1 MQRLPGSGT
10 YYVFVVEGNKA
21 HKRTVEIGAM
31 DNQYAEVMDGLVEG
45 DKVVT
50 SGAGRLQSGM
60 EVSVQDIP
68 NKNKTDNSGGQL
80 LK

>member
-1 MQRLPGSGT
+1 
-10 YYVFVVEGNKA
+10 
-21 HKRTVEIGAM
+21 M
-31 DNQYAEVMDGLVEG
+31 DDQYAEVMDGLVED

-68 NKNKTDNSGGQL
+68 NKNETDNSGGQR